1 MNKNF
6 VSRRIYELRN
16 KKNISGRKLSLELGL
31 SNSYITQI
39 ENGQRMPSL
48 ENLSKICDY
57 FGISLAEFFCD
68 DKSNTV
74 IITEEQ
80 KEILKDI
87 KNLSPDQLSA
97 IKSVIKAMT
106 INKD

>member
-1 MNKNF
+1 MKDNF
-6 VSRRIYELRN
+6 VSKRIYELRN

-57 FGISLAEFFCD
+57 FGISLAEFFC
-68 DKSNTV
+68 NNLATAN
-74 IITEEQ
+74 ITKEQ
-80 KEILKDI
+80 KELLKAI
-87 KNLSPDQLSA
+87 NKLSPCQISA

-106 INKD
+106 YKD